1 MSKKPEAR
9 RITKSRPILTLEQRV
24 DEALRIIGKVRG
36 ESDFAT
42 MHRMADIN
50 AVVDQMS
57 RRLELWNQVKPAA
70 AARQKRFAEEYGLA
84 LRKVIAFTEKTT
96 PDFRAPP
103 WPLHVS
109 ANHLGIDQELFDHEH
124 LLRHLRLLHWICEC
138 WAKSKWGKSQP
149 SAEDK
154 RLAANGALLLCE
166 KFGLPLST
174 TRKTGENTQASVFCR
189 LAATLYGDPDAN
201 LQPCRA
207 ALAMRKAAGAA
218 PSKKQAQK

>member
-1 MSKKPEAR
+1 MNKKPEAR

-24 DEALRIIGKVRG
+24 DEALRIIGKVGG

-42 MHRMADIN
+42 MHRMADVN

-57 RRLELWNQVKPAA
+57 RRLELWNQMKPAA

-103 WPLHVS
+103 SPLHVS

-138 WAKSKWGKSQP
+138 WEKSKWGKSQP

-154 RLAANGALLLCE
+154 RLAASGALFLCE
-166 KFGLPLST
+166 RFGLPLTT
-174 TRKTGENTQASVFCR
+174 TRKTGENTRASVFCR

-201 LQPCRA
+201 LQPYCRT
-207 ALAMRKAAGAA
+207 ALATRKAAGAA
-218 PSKKQAQK
+218 